1 MRRSAMLAAA
11 LLSPAAGAA
20 QTLPVIDGEA
30 ALETVRALAAD
41 EMAGRAAGTE
51 GGRRARE
58 YLLGR
63 LRAMGAAPVDG
74 RLAHPFTAR
83 DRTGAEV
90 RGVNLLFRIDGA
102 DPLAGTIVVTAHY
115 DHLGTADGEIYNG
128 ADDNASGVAGLLAIA
143 RRFMDSP
150 PRHTFLFALL
160 DAEERGLL
168 GARALVESLPAGDLA
183 LNINLDMIGRS
194 AADELYAAG
203 TRHSPRLAPLVERLA
218 RRAPL
223 ALLTG
228 HDSPDGPGDDWT
240 FASDHGAFHR
250 AGVPFL
256 YFGVE
261 DHPDYHTPRDTFE
274 NLDPDF
280 FLRAVQTVVMAADA
294 VDREMSGLP

>member
-1 MRRSAMLAAA
+1 MLSA
-11 LLSPAAGAA
+11 LLLSAAGTA
-20 QTLPVIDGEA
+20 QDLPVIDREA

-41 EMAGRAAGTE
+41 GMAGRAAGTE

-58 YLLGR
+58 YLLRR

-74 RLAHPFTAR
+74 RHAHPFTAR
-83 DRTGAEV
+83 DRGGAEV
-90 RGVNLLFRIDGA
+90 EGVNLLFRIDGA
-102 DPLAGTIVVTAHY
+102 DPRAGTIVVTAHY
-115 DHLGTADGEIYNG
+115 DHLGTVDGEIHNG
-128 ADDNASGVAGLLAIA
+128 ADDNASGVAGLLAVA
-143 RRFMDSP
+143 RHFMNSP
-150 PRHTFLFALL
+150 PRHAFLFALL

-168 GARALVESLPAGDLA
+168 GARALVESLPAGTPA

-194 AADELYAAG
+194 AAGELYAAG

-240 FASDHGAFHR
+240 FASDHAAFHR
-250 AGVPFL
+250 AGIPFL

-274 NLDPDF
+274 NLDRDF
-280 FLRAVQTVVMAADA
+280 FLRAVRTVVMAAA
-294 VDREMSGLP
+294 AADRELPGPP

>member
-1 MRRSAMLAAA
+1 MLAAA
-11 LLSPAAGAA
+11 LLSPAAGTA
-20 QTLPVIDGEA
+20 QDLPVIDREA

-41 EMAGRAAGTE
+41 GMAGRAAGTE

-63 LRAMGAAPVDG
+63 LRALGTAPVDG
-74 RLAHPFTAR
+74 RYAHPFTAQ
-83 DRTGAEV
+83 DRGGAEV
-90 RGVNLLFRIDGA
+90 EGVNLLFRIGGA
-102 DPLAGTIVVTAHY
+102 DPRAGTIVVTAHY

-150 PRHTFLFALL
+150 PRHAFLFALL

-168 GARALVESLPAGDLA
+168 GARALADSLPAGDLA
-183 LNINLDMIGRS
+183 LNINLDMIGRN
-194 AADELYAAG
+194 AADELYVAG
-203 TRHSPRLAPLVERLA
+203 TRHYPRFKPLVERLA

-223 ALLTG
+223 VLLTG

-280 FLRAVQTVVMAADA
+280 LLRAVQTVVMAADA
-294 VDREMSGLP
+294 VDRELPDRP